1 MDFIT
6 DLPLVNGYNSILV
19 IVDHLSKYIILIPTT
34 KEKELTKL
42 LLNVFA
48 HHGVPE
54 HITSDR
60 GSVFISH
67 FMLALGKLLDIQLHF
82 TAGYH
87 PEADG
92 QTEQMNQT
100 LEQFV
105 RTYCTYQQDNWDQLL
120 PLARIALNSAE
131 STATGVTPFFAN
143 KGYHPQFGFS
153 GAKDVNSKLAL
164 DFAVTLESLS
174 EFLQAQLIKSQEA
187 MRRNTDHHL
196 QDTPEFKIGEKA
208 YISAEFIKTTQPTK
222 KFTKVQFRPFKIV
235 GRPNPNSVTLQLPRY
250 LAGIHPIFLVCQVEP
265 YIPAEN
271 IPN

>member
-6 DLPLVNGYNSILV
+6 DLPPVNGYDLILV

-34 KEKELTKL
+34 KEVNSEELTKLL

-92 QTEQMNQT
+92 QTE
-100 LEQFV
+100 
-105 RTYCTYQQDNWDQLL
+105 
-120 PLARIALNSAE
+120 
-131 STATGVTPFFAN
+131 
-143 KGYHPQFGFS
+143 
-153 GAKDVNSKLAL
+153 
-164 DFAVTLESLS
+164 
-174 EFLQAQLIKSQEA
+174 
-187 MRRNTDHHL
+187 
-196 QDTPEFKIGEKA
+196 
-208 YISAEFIKTTQPTK
+208 
-222 KFTKVQFRPFKIV
+222 
-235 GRPNPNSVTLQLPRY
+235 
-250 LAGIHPIFLVCQVEP
+250 
-265 YIPAEN
+265 
-271 IPN
+271 